1 MKKLNSKS
9 ILLLIAAIMILTVSV
24 AGTVAYLAAVTG
36 PVVNTFEPT
45 EVDTEIDEDF
55 NGTTKSK
62 IVISNPAGDNKD
74 NKIDVYIRVA
84 LVGNWVNQDGEVVA
98 PATDSEISFTI
109 GTDWVKSDSDGYYYY
124 KNKVAPGGAT
134 SNLLGSSITASVKAD
149 GSYLSLTVI
158 QQAIQAEPKTTVES
172 VWGVTVADD
181 GTISK

>member
-45 EVDTEIDEDF
+45 EVKTEIDEEFD
-55 NGTTKSK
+55 GSTKRE
-62 IVISNPAGDNKD
+62 IFIINPTGD

-84 LVGNWVNQDGEVVA
+84 LVGNWVNQAGDVVA

-109 GTDWVKSDSDGYYYY
+109 GTDWVKKGDYYYY
-124 KNKVAPGGAT
+124 TKKVAPGGST
-134 SNLLGSSITASVKAD
+134 TNLLGSDITANVKAD

-158 QQAIQAEPKTTVES
+158 QQAIQAEPTS
-172 VWGVTVADD
+172 VVSSIWGVTVAGD